1 VIAVQVV
8 DNQAR
13 PNAAKTYPQQVQAAD
28 NAYTRRVDDHKLR
41 NIKCLRDLP
50 PVLWL
55 YKHHQILIYPSFQA

>member
-8 DNQAR
+8 DNQR
-13 PNAAKTYPQQVQAAD
+13 LGNAPGSYPQQVQAAD
-28 NAYTRRVDDHKLR
+28 NGYTRRVDDHKLR
-41 NIKCLRDLP
+41 YIKYLGDLP